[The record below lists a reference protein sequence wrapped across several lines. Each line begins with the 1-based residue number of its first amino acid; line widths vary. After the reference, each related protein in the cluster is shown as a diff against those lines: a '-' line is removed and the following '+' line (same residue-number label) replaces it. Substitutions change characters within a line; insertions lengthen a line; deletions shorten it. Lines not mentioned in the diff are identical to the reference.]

1 MNVGLRLIL
10 LLLCLIAGGFFAGME
25 TGVIAINRL
34 RLRHLV
40 RHRVPGA
47 ALLEGFLRRPD
58 RLLSTTLTGT
68 NLCYVMASIWAAS
81 LGMYLWPAGGA
92 AVAGGLVTLFILVG
106 CEYLPKSWFSAFPAR
121 RTLPFARG
129 LRFFSWAFRPVT
141 WFITHTVALVLPKAE
156 VRAQAKPFLTREEL
170 IHLTQEGERTGTL
183 TPEETRM
190 IHSVFELSGKS
201 CGEVMQPRSAMVCV
215 EQTMSVE
222 ELIAFARE
230 KSFTRYP
237 VWNRETQS
245 FTGIVNLFEVL
256 ADEHPEGK
264 TVQAYL
270 RHPQFVEATVVVDHV
285 MPRMRVTRQP
295 MVLVT
300 NDRFEVVGL
309 ITIED
314 VLEEI
319 VGRL

>member
-1 MNVGLRLIL
+1 MNIGLRLGL
-10 LLLCLIAGGFFAGME
+10 LLLCLLGSAFFAGME
-25 TGVIAINRL
+25 TGVISINRL

-40 RHRVPGA
+40 RHHVPGA
-47 ALLEGFLRRPD
+47 ALLEGFLRKPD
-58 RLLSTTLTGT
+58 LLLSTTLVGT
-68 NLCYVMASIWAAS
+68 NLCHVMAAVFAAS
-81 LGMYLWPAGGA
+81 LGAHLLPVGGA
-92 AVAGGLVTLFILVG
+92 SAAGAVVTLLILVC
-106 CEYLPKSWFSAFPAR
+106 CEYLPKSWFAAFPAR
-121 RTLPFARG
+121 RALPFAKA
-129 LRFFSWAFRPVT
+129 LRFFSWVFRPVG
-141 WFITHTVALVLPKAE
+141 WFITHVVAFVLPKAE
-156 VRAQAKPFLTREEL
+156 TQARAKPFLTREEL

-201 CGEVMQPRSAMVCV
+201 CGEVMQPRSAMVYV
-215 EQTMSVE
+215 EQTMTVE
-222 ELIAFARE
+222 ELLAFARD